1 MFYIF
6 IIALVSVIGL
16 LVNMY
21 YTRKRKK
28 LIISLWDR
36 EEKFDHTQNFHETYK
51 HFYENAKGKK
61 ENSPVVDD
69 ITWHDLNM
77 TKIFNTINYTFTSI
91 GEELLYYR
99 LKAAHEPHLFKEKQI
114 EKISRNK
121 EYRMRL
127 SLILSALGKA
137 PYANSSKYIYSKPDY
152 SFNRIY
158 ILLGLLPIAGLA
170 IIGLSLQIGLGL
182 FFISMLVNCFLFYIN
197 RTKNEAEYE
206 SLFYCLTIILT
217 SRNIAKLNNDKNFL
231 KKTSKLKSAPFI
243 SILLLK
249 DDPTGTN
256 LILQILTLLKS
267 IFLIDYFVFHYTV
280 YLINS
285 NNQSYELAWRKTA
298 EIDLFYSIA
307 LWRKTLPYYCLP
319 EYSDND
325 SLTID
330 DGYHP
335 LVSNP
340 IGNDFEFTQNIL
352 LTGSNASG
360 KSTFIKTIAL
370 NILFSQALNTS
381 TSRRICL
388 TRGVVYSS
396 MAMSDDIEKG
406 QSYFLSEIKALKRI
420 FDRRNDNKDML
431 MYVFLDEIFKGTN
444 TMERVAAAE
453 SVLNYLNHC
462 SNTKIMA
469 ATHDIELT
477 GVLADKYKN
486 YHFREQ
492 IVEDEI
498 NFDFTIKEGA
508 SNTRNAIELLRI
520 TDFPKKVYQDAVD
533 KAQQLSNS

>member
-1 MFYIF
+1 MFYVLL
-6 IIALVSVIGL
+6 IALVSGIAV

-21 YTRKRKK
+21 YTRKRRK
-28 LIISLWDR
+28 LILSLWDR
-36 EEKFDHTQNFHETYK
+36 EEKLDHTQNLHKTYK
-51 HFYENAKGKK
+51 HFFNNVKGNI
-61 ENSPVVDD
+61 ENSVDVDD
-69 ITWHDLNM
+69 ISWHDLNLS
-77 TKIFNTINYTFTSI
+77 KIFETINYTFTSL

-99 LKAAHEPHLFKEKQI
+99 LKAAHEPHLFEEKKI
-114 EKISRNK
+114 EKISSNK
-121 EYRMRL
+121 DYRIKL

-137 PYANSSKYIYSKPDY
+137 PYANASEYIYLKPN
-152 SFNRIY
+152 STFNNIF

-170 IIGLSLQIGLGL
+170 MIGLSLQIGLGL
-182 FFISMLVNCFLFYIN
+182 FFISMLVNSFLFYIN

-206 SLFYCLTIILT
+206 RLFYCLTMILT
-217 SRNIAKLNNDKNFL
+217 SRNIAKLNNDTDFL

-249 DDPTGTN
+249 EDPTGTN
-256 LILQILTLLKS
+256 LILQILTLFKS

-280 YLINS
+280 FLIN
-285 NNQSYELAWRKTA
+285 NNSQSYELAWRKTA
-298 EIDLFYSIA
+298 EIDLYYSIA

-319 EYSDND
+319 EYTDNG
-325 SLTID
+325 SLTIN

-335 LVSNP
+335 LVSKP
-340 IGNDFEFTQNIL
+340 IGNNFEFNQNIL

-370 NILFSQALNTS
+370 NILLSQALNTS
-381 TSRRICL
+381 TSHKISL

-420 FDRRNDNKDML
+420 FDRINNNKDMF

-444 TMERVAAAE
+444 TMERVAAAD
-453 SVLNYLNHC
+453 SVLNNLNHC
-462 SNTKIMA
+462 SQTKIMA

-477 GVLADKYKN
+477 EMLEDKYKN

-492 IVEDEI
+492 IVGDEI
-498 NFDFTIKEGA
+498 IFDFTIKEGA

-520 TDFPKKVYQDAVD
+520 TDFPVKVYQDAVN
-533 KAQQLSNS
+533 KAQELSKS